1 MTTAAPERP
10 LQKGITMKTRLLGGV
25 AALIVAII
33 GTVLLLTYVNGA
45 DRRALADVQTQDVYV
60 VQKPIPAGAP
70 ADAVTAAVALKP
82 IPKAAIPADPVTDL
96 ATLKGKVTAVALEP
110 GEQLITS
117 RLVDPAALK
126 TPGRAEVPSG
136 MQELTVRLP
145 IERVIGGV
153 LAPGDTVGVL
163 LSLPKDDNAPAQTQL
178 AYHKVL
184 VTAVQ
189 LSSGANAEEPS
200 GSQGSS
206 SGGALSG
213 GKSSS
218 QSGGDYLI
226 TLARPAADA
235 ERIVYATEFG
245 KVYLTKEPASSQENN
260 SGVVDRT
267 KVFR

>member
-1 MTTAAPERP
+1 
-10 LQKGITMKTRLLGGV
+10 V

-60 VQKPIPAGAP
+60 VQKAIPAGAT

-82 IPKAAIPADPVTDL
+82 LPKATIPSDTVTDL
-96 ATLKGKVTAVALEP
+96 NALKGKVTSVALEP
-110 GEQLITS
+110 GEQLLSS
-117 RLVDPAALK
+117 RLVDPASLV

-136 MQELTVRLP
+136 MQELTLRLP
-145 IERVIGGV
+145 IERVIGGA

-163 LSLPKDDNAPAQTQL
+163 LSLPKEDNAPAQTEL

-189 LSSGANAEEPS
+189 LSSGANAGEAAAGPQQS
-200 GSQGSS
+200 GSGGGLNSS
-206 SGGALSG
+206 T
-213 GKSSS
+213 KSSS
-218 QSGGDYLI
+218 EPAGDYLI

-245 KVYLTKEPASSQENN
+245 KVYLTKEPAAAVENN

>member
-1 MTTAAPERP
+1 
-10 LQKGITMKTRLLGGV
+10 MKTRLLGGV

-60 VQKPIPAGAP
+60 VQKSIPAGA
-70 ADAVTAAVALKP
+70 AAEAVTAAVALKP

-96 ATLKGKVTAVALEP
+96 TALKGKVTSVALEP
-110 GEQLITS
+110 GEQLLSS

-126 TPGRAEVPSG
+126 TPGRAEAPAG

-163 LSLPKDDNAPAQTQL
+163 LSLPKEDNAPAQTQL

-189 LSSGANAEEPS
+189 LSSGANAENASGAQGS
-200 GSQGSS
+200 GS
-206 SGGALSG
+206 GGTLNNG

-218 QSGGDYLI
+218 QPAGDYLI

>member
-1 MTTAAPERP
+1 
-10 LQKGITMKTRLLGGV
+10 V

-60 VQKPIPAGAP
+60 VQKSIPAGAT

-82 IPKAAIPADPVTDL
+82 LPKATIPADTVTDL
-96 ATLKGKVTAVALEP
+96 NALKGKVTSVALEP
-110 GEQLITS
+110 GEQLLTS
-117 RLVDPAALK
+117 RLVDPASLA
-126 TPGRAEVPSG
+126 TPGRAQVPSG

-145 IERVIGGV
+145 IERVIGGA

-163 LSLPKDDNAPAQTQL
+163 LSLPKEDNTPAQTQL
-178 AYHKVL
+178 AYNKVL

-189 LSSGANAEEPS
+189 LSSGANASEAAA
-200 GSQGSS
+200 GSQQSGS
-206 SGGALSG
+206 SGGLNSSA
-213 GKSSS
+213 KSSS
-218 QSGGDYLI
+218 QPAGDYLI

-235 ERIVYATEFG
+235 ERIVYATDFG
-245 KVYLTKEPASSQENN
+245 KVYLTKEPAAAQENT

>member
-1 MTTAAPERP
+1 MR
-10 LQKGITMKTRLLGGV
+10 TRLLGGV

-60 VQKPIPAGAP
+60 VQQSIPAGAA
-70 ADAVTAAVALKP
+70 ADAVSAAVALKP

-96 ATLKGKVTAVALEP
+96 TALKGKVTSVALEP
-110 GEQLITS
+110 GEQLLSS
-117 RLVDPAALK
+117 RLVDPAALA

-145 IERVIGGV
+145 IERVIGGA

-163 LSLPKDDNAPAQTQL
+163 LSLPKEDNAPAQTQL

-189 LSSGANAEEPS
+189 LSSGANAGEAAS
-200 GSQGSS
+200 GSQQNSS
-206 SGGALSG
+206 SGGLNSST
-213 GKSSS
+213 KSSS
-218 QSGGDYLI
+218 QPAGDYLV

-235 ERIVYATEFG
+235 ERIVYAAEFG
-245 KVYLTKEPASSQENN
+245 KVYLTKEPAAAQENT

>member
-1 MTTAAPERP
+1 M
-10 LQKGITMKTRLLGGV
+10 

-60 VQKPIPAGAP
+60 VQKSIPAGAA
-70 ADAVTAAVALKP
+70 ADAVSAAVALKP

-96 ATLKGKVTAVALEP
+96 TALKGKVTSVALEP
-110 GEQLITS
+110 GEQLLSS
-117 RLVDPAALK
+117 RLVDPAALA

-145 IERVIGGV
+145 IERVIGGA

-163 LSLPKDDNAPAQTQL
+163 LSLPKEDNAPAQTQL

-189 LSSGANAEEPS
+189 LSSGANAGEAAS
-200 GSQGSS
+200 GSQQSGS
-206 SGGALSG
+206 SGGGLNSST
-213 GKSSS
+213 KSSS
-218 QSGGDYLI
+218 QPAGDYLVTI
-226 TLARPAADA
+226 ARPAADA
-235 ERIVYATEFG
+235 ERIVYAAEFG
-245 KVYLTKEPASSQENN
+245 KVYLTKEPAAAQENT

>member
-1 MTTAAPERP
+1 MR
-10 LQKGITMKTRLLGGV
+10 TRLLGGV

-60 VQKPIPAGAP
+60 VQKSIPAGAA
-70 ADAVTAAVALKP
+70 ADAVSAAVALKP

-96 ATLKGKVTAVALEP
+96 TALKGKVTSVALEP
-110 GEQLITS
+110 GEQLLSS
-117 RLVDPAALK
+117 RLVDPAALA

-145 IERVIGGV
+145 IERVIGGA

-163 LSLPKDDNAPAQTQL
+163 LSLPKEDNAPAQTEL

-189 LSSGANAEEPS
+189 LSSGAYAGEAAA
-200 GSQGSS
+200 GSQQGSS
-206 SGGALSG
+206 GGLNSST
-213 GKSSS
+213 KSSS
-218 QSGGDYLI
+218 QPAGDYLI

-245 KVYLTKEPASSQENN
+245 KVYLTKEPAAAQENT